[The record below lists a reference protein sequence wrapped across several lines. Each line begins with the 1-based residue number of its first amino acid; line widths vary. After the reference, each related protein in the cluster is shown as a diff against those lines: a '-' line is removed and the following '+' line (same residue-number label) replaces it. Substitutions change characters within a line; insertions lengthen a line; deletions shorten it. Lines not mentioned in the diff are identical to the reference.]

1 MSHLRDLFATG
12 NIEAGPPRGYPGD
25 IVAITHSGKKKKN
38 MHWVEWDRWPPD
50 GVWATG

>member
-25 IVAITHSGKKKKN
+25 IVAITHSGKKKTN
-38 MHWVEWDRWPPD
+38 HALGWMR
-50 GVWATG
+50 

>member
-25 IVAITHSGKKKKN
+25 IVAITHSGKKKKHALGW
-38 MHWVEWDRWPPD
+38 MR
-50 GVWATG
+50 

>member
-1 MSHLRDLFATG
+1 MSHLRDLFATD

-25 IVAITHSGKKKKN
+25 IVAITHSRKKN